1 VDFEEY
7 ADLFQYL
14 RSVVRAI
21 GRADLDERILES
33 QRLYA
38 ARGDAEDVES
48 YLRAFRTEMVLGSE
62 ETEREVMRR
71 FRSVQTTTGRPISG
85 IVIDVQEED
94 RATYR
99 RDRIDLIGSAELD
112 ELIRELDELLVHLG
126 EERRNG

>member
-1 VDFEEY
+1 MDLEEY
-7 ADLFQYL
+7 ADLFQHL

-48 YLRAFRTEMVLGSE
+48 YLRALRTEMVLGSE

-94 RATYR
+94 RAAYR

-112 ELIRELDELLVHLG
+112 ELIRELDELLVQLSD
-126 EERRNG
+126 ERGSG

>member
-1 VDFEEY
+1 MDFEEY

>member
-1 VDFEEY
+1 VDLEEY
-7 ADLFQYL
+7 ADLFQHL

-48 YLRAFRTEMVLGSE
+48 YLRALRTEMVLGSE

-94 RATYR
+94 RAAYR

-112 ELIRELDELLVHLG
+112 ELIRELDELLVQLSD
-126 EERRNG
+126 ERGSG